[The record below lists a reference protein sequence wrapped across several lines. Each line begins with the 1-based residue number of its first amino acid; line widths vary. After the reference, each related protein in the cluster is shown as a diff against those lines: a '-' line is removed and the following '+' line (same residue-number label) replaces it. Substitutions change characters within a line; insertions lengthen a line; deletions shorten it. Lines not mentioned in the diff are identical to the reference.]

1 MVAIDNKIE
10 QAMVSGITASFPSP
24 DPAAA
29 YVTQCRSEGVGTEAL
44 SQEPEEAASLP
55 PTPLGGLK

>member
-24 DPAAA
+24 DLAAA
-29 YVTQCRSEGVGTEAL
+29 YVTWDRTEGVGAKAIYC
-44 SQEPEEAASLP
+44 QSLRK
-55 PTPLGGLK
+55 PTGCFPSSWRP